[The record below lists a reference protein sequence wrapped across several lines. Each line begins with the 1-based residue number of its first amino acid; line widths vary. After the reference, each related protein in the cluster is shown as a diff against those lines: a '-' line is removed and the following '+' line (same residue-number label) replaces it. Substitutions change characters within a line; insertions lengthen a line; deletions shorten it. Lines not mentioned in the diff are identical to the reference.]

1 MELDIIKAIQSLGS
15 DALDIFCKVISH
27 LSSYIGF
34 FFLLIIFFV
43 FYKKRFALTFGITY
57 GISVAFNYLLKFL
70 VGRQRPY
77 VVDSS
82 IINKMSAVG
91 QSFPS
96 GHTLSATIMCCFL
109 GYWIFDKVKNRWA
122 KAALISLLVVFL
134 LAVIFSRMYLGQH
147 YLTDTVAGLILGI
160 IYSCIALFIM
170 KKNHKSK

>member
-34 FFLLIIFFV
+34 FFLLVIFFV

-77 VVDSS
+77 VVDPN

-96 GHTLSATIMCCFL
+96 GHTLSATIMSCFL
-109 GYWIFDKVKNRWA
+109 VFWIIDKVKNKWLRA
-122 KAALISLLVVFL
+122 IFIALICIFL
-134 LAVIFSRMYLGQH
+134 LLVIFSRIYLGQH